1 MSYKARVFRVF
12 IASPSDVL
20 LEREITRNVLEQ
32 WNSINSEREKIVLVP
47 IGWETNATPEM
58 GRPAQDYINMD
69 ILDTCDVVIGIFW
82 TRAGTPTRN
91 AASGSI
97 EEILRESPKR
107 RITMLYFSNKP
118 IPPSRV
124 DTDQTLELIKFKNK
138 VKKLSYYDVFEDEK
152 DLESKLYRHI
162 QVKVNEGKFRPM
174 WDSDIIAASE
184 NDEELVN
191 QINNHYPLVAE
202 NVLKKII
209 YQEHSDAVWNAITK
223 KLIKSPSHMC
233 DALIFLARIGA
244 CNNLVFRNG
253 CVELAQK
260 SQPDFCTFLDDLKSI
275 NRYEFEKLYNSE
287 LLQDDEFKKYLKRII
302 KRDQKV
308 EQEDD

>member
-47 IGWETNATPEM
+47 IGWETNAAPEM

-174 WDSDIIAASE
+174 
-184 NDEELVN
+184 
-191 QINNHYPLVAE
+191 
-202 NVLKKII
+202 
-209 YQEHSDAVWNAITK
+209 
-223 KLIKSPSHMC
+223 C

>member
-47 IGWETNATPEM
+47 IGWETNAAPEM

-184 NDEELVN
+184 NDEELAN
-191 QINNHYPLVAE
+191 QINNHFPLVAE
-202 NVLKKII
+202 NVLKRLFI
-209 YQEHSDAVWNAITK
+209 
-223 KLIKSPSHMC
+223 
-233 DALIFLARIGA
+233 R
-244 CNNLVFRNG
+244 
-253 CVELAQK
+253 
-260 SQPDFCTFLDDLKSI
+260 SI
-275 NRYEFEKLYNSE
+275 QMRFGMRLRKN
-287 LLQDDEFKKYLKRII
+287 
-302 KRDQKV
+302 
-308 EQEDD
+308 

>member
-1 MSYKARVFRVF
+1 M
-12 IASPSDVL
+12 
-20 LEREITRNVLEQ
+20 EC
-32 WNSINSEREKIVLVP
+32 
-47 IGWETNATPEM
+47 
-58 GRPAQDYINMD
+58 DY
-69 ILDTCDVVIGIFW
+69 
-82 TRAGTPTRN
+82 
-91 AASGSI
+91 
-97 EEILRESPKR
+97 E
-107 RITMLYFSNKP
+107 
-118 IPPSRV
+118 
-124 DTDQTLELIKFKNK
+124 
-138 VKKLSYYDVFEDEK
+138 
-152 DLESKLYRHI
+152 
-162 QVKVNEGKFRPM
+162 
-174 WDSDIIAASE
+174 
-184 NDEELVN
+184 
-191 QINNHYPLVAE
+191 
-202 NVLKKII
+202 
-209 YQEHSDAVWNAITK
+209 

>member
-1 MSYKARVFRVF
+1 
-12 IASPSDVL
+12 
-20 LEREITRNVLEQ
+20 
-32 WNSINSEREKIVLVP
+32 
-47 IGWETNATPEM
+47 
-58 GRPAQDYINMD
+58 MD
-69 ILDTCDVVIGIFW
+69 K
-82 TRAGTPTRN
+82 AGTPTRN

-184 NDEELVN
+184 NDEELAN
-191 QINNHYPLVAE
+191 QINNHFPLVAE

-233 DALIFLARIGA
+233 DALIFLARLERVI
-244 CNNLVFRNG
+244 NLVLEIG
-253 CVELAQK
+253 CVGTCPK
-260 SQPDFCTFLDDLKSI
+260 SQPDFCTF
-275 NRYEFEKLYNSE
+275 
-287 LLQDDEFKKYLKRII
+287 
-302 KRDQKV
+302 
-308 EQEDD
+308 

>member
-47 IGWETNATPEM
+47 IGWETNAAPEM

-124 DTDQTLELIKFKNK
+124 DTNQTLELIKFKNK
-138 VKKLSYYDVFEDEK
+138 VKNYHTMMCL
-152 DLESKLYRHI
+152 R
-162 QVKVNEGKFRPM
+162 M
-174 WDSDIIAASE
+174 
-184 NDEELVN
+184 
-191 QINNHYPLVAE
+191 
-202 NVLKKII
+202 KKIWRVSYI
-209 YQEHSDAVWNAITK
+209 D
-223 KLIKSPSHMC
+223 
-233 DALIFLARIGA
+233 
-244 CNNLVFRNG
+244 
-253 CVELAQK
+253 
-260 SQPDFCTFLDDLKSI
+260 TFK
-275 NRYEFEKLYNSE
+275 
-287 LLQDDEFKKYLKRII
+287 
-302 KRDQKV
+302 
-308 EQEDD
+308 

>member
-47 IGWETNATPEM
+47 IGWETNAAPEM

-184 NDEELVN
+184 NDEELAN
-191 QINNHYPLVAE
+191 Q
-202 NVLKKII
+202 
-209 YQEHSDAVWNAITK
+209 
-223 KLIKSPSHMC
+223 MC
-233 DALIFLARIGA
+233 DALIFLAQIGA